1 MSIQFLDLFLLNLQF
16 MSEDIKKTQKYILS
30 SILAVFAFAIFVP
43 TGFIF
48 AQKNNSM
55 FNNLIPTDEIINEYN
70 PRDFENKFPIIKN
83 TLPRYTSYVT
93 ATAYNSEAGQT
104 DDTPCHTANG
114 FNVCEHGY
122 ENIIATNNLPLGTK
136 VRFPDIHGNKI
147 FYVMDRMNAR
157 YTTRVDFW
165 MKSKSDAKKFGVKRL
180 KMEVL

>member
-1 MSIQFLDLFLLNLQF
+1 MNIGF
-16 MSEDIKKTQKYILS
+16 KKTQKYILS
-30 SILAVFAFAIFVP
+30 SIIVIFLYTIFAPIDV
-43 TGFIF
+43 IF

-55 FNNLIPTDEIINEYN
+55 FNALISNENSVEEKYN
-70 PRDFENKFPIIKN
+70 PNEFKNKFPIINN
-83 TLPRYTSYVT
+83 TKPRYTNYIM
-93 ATAYNSEAGQT
+93 ATAYNSEIGQT

-136 VRFPDIHGNKI
+136 VRFPDLHGNKI

-165 MKSKSDAKKFGVKRL
+165 MKSKKDAKNFGIKRI